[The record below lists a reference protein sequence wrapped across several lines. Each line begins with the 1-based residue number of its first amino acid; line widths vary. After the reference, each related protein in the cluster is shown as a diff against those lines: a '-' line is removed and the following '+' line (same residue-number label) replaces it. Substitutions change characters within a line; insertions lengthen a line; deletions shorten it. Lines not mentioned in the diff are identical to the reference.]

1 MLKPDKHTNPV
12 LSVVNIAGLI
22 IKEIKNDGI
31 VSYND
36 LLASLKN
43 QTSDSAKNVFH
54 YCLSFANRKPIMWL
68 LKSLSFVMRFAER
81 QNFEGY
87 SQHPPL

>member
-12 LSVVNIAGLI
+12 LSVINIAGLI

-31 VSYND
+31 VGYND

-43 QTSDSAKNVFH
+43 QTSNSVKNVFH
-54 YCLSFANRKPIMWL
+54 Y
-68 LKSLSFVMRFAER
+68 SLSFLYLLDKIEYIPELDAIRLK
-81 QNFEGY
+81 Q
-87 SQHPPL
+87 